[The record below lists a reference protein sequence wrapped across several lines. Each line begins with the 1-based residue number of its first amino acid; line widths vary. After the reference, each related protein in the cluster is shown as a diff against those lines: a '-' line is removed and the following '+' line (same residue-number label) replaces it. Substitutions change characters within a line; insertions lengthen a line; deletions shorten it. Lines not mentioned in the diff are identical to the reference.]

1 MSPYPSLQSVVISLD
16 VLGAAVVI
24 VAVVGA
30 VVVVVVV
37 VVVDELL
44 KLSFKKRNFIF
55 WTFHVR
61 TEFI

>member
-1 MSPYPSLQSVVISLD
+1 MSPYPSLQSVVVSLN

-37 VVVDELL
+37 VVVELL
-44 KLSFKKRNFIF
+44 KLSFKKRIFIF